1 MALPKPTSDAS
12 VLVTGASSGIGEQIA
27 RRLTEL
33 GHGVTLVARRVD
45 RLDAL
50 AAELHR
56 ASGVA
61 TAVIG
66 CDLGDDAARAA
77 LIAQVRESGVHVSG
91 VVNNAGF
98 GTYGRFD
105 GLPLEREQ
113 AMVRLN
119 VLALHELTGA
129 FLWPMVEAGAGAIL
143 NVASVVAYQPLP
155 GFASYA
161 ATKSFVQTF
170 SESLHAELSGTGV
183 SVTTLS
189 PGPVATEF
197 GAVAG
202 VGKVEDMAGGRD
214 QIMSVSAQDV
224 AAAAVR
230 GMLHGRRTVTP
241 GVATKGMVLGGRLV
255 PRSLLLPAV
264 KRAAGG
270 RLKNP

>member
-1 MALPKPTSDAS
+1 MALPKPSPDAS

-27 RRLTEL
+27 RRLADL
-33 GHGVTLVARRVD
+33 GHGVTLVARRAE
-45 RLDAL
+45 RLEAL

-56 ASGVA
+56 ATGVTA
-61 TAVIG
+61 TVLP
-66 CDLGDDAARAA
+66 CDLADDSARWS
-77 LIAQVRESGVHVSG
+77 LIGRISESEVHVSG
-91 VVNNAGF
+91 VVNSAGF
-98 GTYGRFD
+98 GSFGRFD
-105 GLPLEREQ
+105 GLPLDREQ

-129 FLWPMVEAGAGAIL
+129 FLWPMVERGVGAIL
-143 NVASVVAYQPLP
+143 NVASVAAFQPLP
-155 GFASYA
+155 GLATYA

-170 SESLHAELSGTGV
+170 SESLHAELAGTGV

-197 GAVAG
+197 GQVAG
-202 VGKVEDMAGGRD
+202 VGDIEQLAPAGVS
-214 QIMSVSAQDV
+214 SVSSQDV

-241 GVATKGMVLGGRLV
+241 GVATKGLALGGRLI
-255 PRSLLLPAV
+255 PRSLLLPAA

-270 RLKNP
+270 RLRNPE

>member
-1 MALPKPTSDAS
+1 MALPQPAPRAT

-27 RRLTEL
+27 RRLADL
-33 GHGVTLVARRVD
+33 GHGVTLVARRAD
-45 RLDAL
+45 RLQAL
-50 AAELHR
+50 ATELHR
-56 ASGVA
+56 ATGV
-61 TAVIG
+61 TVTVRP
-66 CDLGDDAARAA
+66 CDLGDDTARTALIEEQRAA
-77 LIAQVRESGVHVSG
+77 DVHVSG

-98 GTYGRFD
+98 GSFGRFD

-155 GFASYA
+155 GFATYSA
-161 ATKSFVQTF
+161 SKSFVQTF
-170 SESLHAELSGTGV
+170 SESLHAELAGTGV

-202 VGKVEDMAGGRD
+202 VGRAEDMAPGG
-214 QIMSVSAQDV
+214 MSVPAQDV

-230 GMLHGRRTVTP
+230 GMLHGKRTVTP
-241 GVATKGMVLGGRLV
+241 GVATKGMVLGGRLI
-255 PRSLLLPAV
+255 PRTLLLPAV

-270 RLKNP
+270 RLRNP

>member
-1 MALPKPTSDAS
+1 MALPKPSPGAT
-12 VLVTGASSGIGEQIA
+12 VLVTGASSGIGAQIA
-27 RRLTEL
+27 RRLADL
-33 GHGVTLVARRVD
+33 GHGVTLVARRAD
-45 RLDAL
+45 RLEEL

-56 ASGVA
+56 ATGVA
-61 TAVIG
+61 ATARP
-66 CDLGDDAARAA
+66 CDLGDDTARAA
-77 LIAQVRESGVHVSG
+77 LIAELTAADLHVSG

-98 GTYGRFD
+98 GSFGRFD

-155 GFASYA
+155 GFATYS

-170 SESLHAELSGTGV
+170 SESLHAELAGTGV

-197 GAVAG
+197 GEVAG
-202 VGKVEDMAGGRD
+202 VGDVENMAPGG
-214 QIMSVSAQDV
+214 MSVSAENV

-230 GMLHGRRTVTP
+230 GMVHGKRSVNP
-241 GVATKGMVLGGRLV
+241 GVATKGMVFGGRFV
-255 PRSLLLPAV
+255 PRSLLLPAA

-270 RLKNP
+270 RLRNP

>member
-1 MALPKPTSDAS
+1 MALPAPSPDAT
-12 VLVTGASSGIGEQIA
+12 VLVTGASSGIGAQIA
-27 RRLTEL
+27 RRLADL
-33 GHGVTLVARRVD
+33 GHGVTLVARRAD
-45 RLDAL
+45 RLQQL
-50 AAELHR
+50 ADELHR
-56 ASGVA
+56 ATGL
-61 TAVIG
+61 TAAVEA

-77 LIAQVRESGVHVSG
+77 LIARVGGSEVHVCG

-129 FLWPMVEAGAGAIL
+129 FLWPMVQRGAGAVL
-143 NVASVVAYQPLP
+143 NVASVAAFQPLP
-155 GFASYA
+155 GFATYA
-161 ATKSFVQTF
+161 ATKAFVQSF
-170 SESLHAELSGTGV
+170 SESLHAELAGTGV

-197 GAVAG
+197 GHVAG
-202 VGKVEDMAGGRD
+202 VGKMEDMAPGGRA
-214 QIMSVSAQDV
+214 VSAEDV

-230 GMLHGRRTVTP
+230 GMLHGRRSVVP

-255 PRSLLLPAV
+255 PRSLLLPAA
-264 KRAAGG
+264 KRAAGA
-270 RLKNP
+270 RLRNP

>member
-1 MALPKPTSDAS
+1 MALPAPRQDAT

-27 RRLTEL
+27 RRLADL
-33 GHGVTLVARRVD
+33 GHNVTLVARREE
-45 RLDAL
+45 RLQEL
-50 AAELHR
+50 ATELRR
-56 ASGVA
+56 AAGVTVGIEA
-61 TAVIG
+61 
-66 CDLGDDAARAA
+66 CDLSDDAARWA
-77 LIAQVRESGVHVSG
+77 LIARLSDADAHVCG

-98 GTYGRFD
+98 GSYGRFD
-105 GLPLEREQ
+105 GLPLDREQ
-113 AMVRLN
+113 QMVRLN

-129 FLWPMVEAGAGAIL
+129 FLWPMVERGAGAIL
-143 NVASVVAYQPLP
+143 NVASVVAFQPLP
-155 GFASYA
+155 GFATYA

-202 VGKVEDMAGGRD
+202 VGAAEDMAPGG
-214 QIMSVSAQDV
+214 MAVSAPDV

-230 GMLHGRRTVTP
+230 GMLHGKRSVVP
-241 GVATKGMVLGGRLV
+241 GVATKGMVIGGRLV

-264 KRAAGG
+264 KRAAGA
-270 RLKNP
+270 RLRNP

>member
-1 MALPKPTSDAS
+1 MALPKPAPGAS

-27 RRLTEL
+27 RRLAEL
-33 GHGVTLVARRVD
+33 GHGVTLVARRED
-45 RLDAL
+45 RLQAL

-56 ASGVA
+56 ATGV
-61 TAVIG
+61 TAAVRP
-66 CDLGDDAARAA
+66 CDLADDAERTA
-77 LIAQVRESGVHVSG
+77 LIAGLREDGGHISG

-98 GTYGRFD
+98 GSYGRFD

-129 FLWPMVEAGAGAIL
+129 FLWPMVERGAGAIL
-143 NVASVVAYQPLP
+143 NVASVAAFQPLP
-155 GFASYA
+155 GLATYA

-170 SESLHAELSGTGV
+170 SESLHAELTGTGV

-197 GAVAG
+197 GHIAG
-202 VGKVEDMAGGRD
+202 IGGMQDVGPGGT
-214 QIMSVSAQDV
+214 VPAEEV

-241 GVATKGMVLGGRLV
+241 GVATKGLALGGRLI
-255 PRSLLLPAV
+255 PRTLLLPAA

-270 RLKNP
+270 RLRNPQ

>member
-1 MALPKPTSDAS
+1 MALPQPSPDAS

-27 RRLTEL
+27 RRLADL
-33 GHGVTLVARRVD
+33 GHGVTLVARRVE
-45 RLDAL
+45 RLEVL

-56 ASGVA
+56 ATGVSV
-61 TAVIG
+61 AVMP
-66 CDLGDDAARAA
+66 CDLGDDAARTD
-77 LIAQVRESGVHVSG
+77 LIGRLNASDVHLSG

-113 AMVRLN
+113 AMVRVN

-129 FLWPMVEAGAGAIL
+129 FLWPMVERGAGAIL
-143 NVASVVAYQPLP
+143 NVASVVAFQPLP
-155 GFASYA
+155 GFATYS

-170 SESLHAELSGTGV
+170 SESLHAELAGTGV

-197 GAVAG
+197 GETAG
-202 VGKVEDMAGGRD
+202 VGDVESMAPGG
-214 QIMSVSAQDV
+214 MSVSAQDV

-241 GVATKGMVLGGRLV
+241 GIATKGMTIGGRLV
-255 PRSLLLPAV
+255 PRTLLLPAV

-270 RLKNP
+270 RLRNPR